1 MQKKIT
7 FNSISLKAA
16 TRLKMGILYGGGSLT
31 TSASFG
37 IGSVNNKN

>member
-7 FNSISLKAA
+7 LSSISLKAA

-37 IGSVNNKN
+37 IGEA